1 MLLCCSGRI
10 GELKSLV
17 TCDCSYNQLKHLPPE
32 IGDCTQLASLYLQ
45 HNQLEDLPMEIGNLT
60 QLCQLGLRYSI
71 FIRIDSRPPSGLMV
85 VPCLVPFPISYLLKH
100 SDEGSD
106 RKKNEGNNNR
116 EVIGHILHQRCSRP
130 ILPRKQNWSREPV
143 VKSNF
148 TSRKCI
154 CTQTGY
160 LSDNISFALTMF
172 KKCSYLRYNRLKCG
186 SIPRTLANSILLEE
200 FNVENNCIATLPEGL
215 LASLDNLNSITLSRN
230 QFTAFPSGGPAQFI
244 NITTLN
250 MEHNKC
256 DRNAENLY

>member
-85 VPCLVPFPISYLLKH
+85 VPCLVPFPISYLLKQ

-106 RKKNEGNNNR
+106 RQKMRGIITGKLLDIFFTKGVQGQFCLESKIGRGN
-116 EVIGHILHQRCSRP
+116 P
-130 ILPRKQNWSREPV
+130 W
-143 VKSNF
+143 
-148 TSRKCI
+148 
-154 CTQTGY
+154 
-160 LSDNISFALTMF
+160 
-172 KKCSYLRYNRLKCG
+172 
-186 SIPRTLANSILLEE
+186 
-200 FNVENNCIATLPEGL
+200 
-215 LASLDNLNSITLSRN
+215 
-230 QFTAFPSGGPAQFI
+230 
-244 NITTLN
+244 
-250 MEHNKC
+250 
-256 DRNAENLY
+256 

>member
-116 EVIGHILHQRCSRP
+116 EVIGHILHQRCSRQ

-148 TSRKCI
+148 TSRKLDI
-154 CTQTGY
+154 LVIIY
-160 LSDNISFALTMF
+160 
-172 KKCSYLRYNRLKCG
+172 RL
-186 SIPRTLANSILLEE
+186 L
-200 FNVENNCIATLPEGL
+200 
-215 LASLDNLNSITLSRN
+215 
-230 QFTAFPSGGPAQFI
+230 
-244 NITTLN
+244 
-250 MEHNKC
+250 
-256 DRNAENLY
+256 